1 MNELWFISLE
11 RKYWLSGWHS
21 NNAHTS
27 HCCDMSYIPGIDM
40 TLWDGNMVNKSGR
53 WIPPKQT
60 KTLVPTIWRKC
71 CPCII

>member
-27 HCCDMSYIPGIDM
+27 HCCDMSYVPGIDM

-53 WIPPKQT
+53 WIPQGMPVSSQT
-60 KTLVPTIWRKC
+60 NKNIGSN
-71 CPCII
+71 